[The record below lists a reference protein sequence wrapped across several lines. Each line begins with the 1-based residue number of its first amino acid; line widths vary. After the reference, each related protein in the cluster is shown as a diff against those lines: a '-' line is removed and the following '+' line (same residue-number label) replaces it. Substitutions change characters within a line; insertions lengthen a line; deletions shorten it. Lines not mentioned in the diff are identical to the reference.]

1 MEEAQLY
8 WQRTQTLLQGSE
20 PPLVRHPKLTAA
32 LLQKPPFRFLH
43 DVISEVQATTGFAAG
58 LFQGAELD
66 ARQLQDREKRVA
78 YLQKAFDAVG
88 AALGVAIAANPA
100 MVLAG
105 ADAESTNAFLQLLAQ
120 AARATSA
127 ARSGG
132 LPHAGLGNVASIR
145 VAAGL
150 LPPAKLPPAAE
161 HAQASTG
168 PPQALAGDWQAHGGD
183 SETHVGSRRPWR
195 PESARRGPPGA
206 GGRARAPD
214 QALPPLLPPDPRV
227 EERASGRGKRFNHLF
242 EEGTNALE
250 QFGGAAGKPQER
262 VNTAGPGGALQLPD
276 DLAMASELVH
286 AVGQA
291 TALLGRDSERLVGGL
306 AAAAAEQRAWRSERQ
321 ALQAALAARAAAARA
336 VTDLP
341 GKAL

>member
-145 VAAGL
+145 
-150 LPPAKLPPAAE
+150 
-161 HAQASTG
+161 
-168 PPQALAGDWQAHGGD
+168 
-183 SETHVGSRRPWR
+183 
-195 PESARRGPPGA
+195 
-206 GGRARAPD
+206 
-214 QALPPLLPPDPRV
+214 
-227 EERASGRGKRFNHLF
+227 
-242 EEGTNALE
+242 
-250 QFGGAAGKPQER
+250 
-262 VNTAGPGGALQLPD
+262 LPD